1 MTTDENAKIDPEL
14 DILSEEELAAAI
26 GGAIG
31 TTTHLL
37 SYQMFVRST
46 LDHFLPL
53 PPNPC

>member
-31 TTTHLL
+31 TTT
-37 SYQMFVRST
+37 
-46 LDHFLPL
+46 
-53 PPNPC
+53 